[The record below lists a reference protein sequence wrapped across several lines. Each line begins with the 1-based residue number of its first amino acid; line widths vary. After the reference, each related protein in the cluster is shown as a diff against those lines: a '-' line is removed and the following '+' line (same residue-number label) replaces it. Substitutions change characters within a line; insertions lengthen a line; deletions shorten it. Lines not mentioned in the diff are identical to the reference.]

1 LGVYFV
7 SVGVEWEMRVS
18 FESRREKDEEN
29 EGGKSNKF
37 KNIKK
42 KKKKKKEEKSWDKIS
57 CWR

>member
-1 LGVYFV
+1 LFPW
-7 SVGVEWEMRVS
+7 EWNGEMRVS

-42 KKKKKKEEKSWDKIS
+42 KRKEENSWDKIS